1 MPLATG
7 HRFGL
12 TIALGTMLVIALAA
26 PSVAAAGGGKA
37 PTYEGDFEFQGLAS
51 TKAGKGCS
59 GQGTFGEMKPG
70 AKVLISERVKSTGDF
85 QKLAKGKVAKG
96 KVVTVDGDEVCRMH
110 VSAKAKKAPASDS
123 TIYLEIKD
131 VAFNIQFP
139 AADVAD
145 GDLGIWTC
153 EFDDNSCATV
163 VGRD

>member
-1 MPLATG
+1 MPLGA
-7 HRFGL
+7 RRRLGL
-12 TIALGTMLVIALAA
+12 TIALGTALVIALAA
-26 PSVAAAGGGKA
+26 PSGAAGGDKA

-59 GQGTFGEMKPG
+59 GQGTFGEMNPG

-85 QKLAKGKVAKG
+85 QKIAKGKVARG
-96 KVVTVDGDEVCRMH
+96 KVVTVDGDKVCRMH